1 MEELKRLIEEYL
13 KNRDAMDILKNKND
27 KIRADIAEIVDYANT
42 KLDNYSV
49 TFSTHRKFNLQKFKE
64 ENEELYLAY
73 LIKSAP
79 IMYIKERQEL

>member
-1 MEELKRLIEEYL
+1 MEELKRLLKEYL
-13 KNRDAMDILKNKND
+13 ENRNEMDRLKNKND

-42 KLDNYSV
+42 KIDNYSV
-49 TFSTHRKFNLQKFKE
+49 TFSTPRKFNLQKFKE

>member
-13 KNRDAMDILKNKND
+13 ENRNEMDRLKNKND

-42 KLDNYSV
+42 KIDNYSV
-49 TFSTHRKFNLQKFKE
+49 TFSTPRKFNLQKFKE
-64 ENEELYLAY
+64 ENKELYLAY

-79 IMYIKERQEL
+79 IMYIKERQ

>member
-1 MEELKRLIEEYL
+1 MEELKRLIKEYL
-13 KNRDAMDILKNKND
+13 ENRNEMDRLKNKND

-49 TFSTHRKFNLQKFKE
+49 TFNTPKKFNLQKFKE
-64 ENEELYLAY
+64 ENEELYHAY
-73 LIKSAP
+73 LIKTAP

>member
-1 MEELKRLIEEYL
+1 MEELEKLVKEYIE
-13 KNRDAMDILKNKND
+13 NRKTMETLKNKND

-49 TFSTHRKFNLQKFKE
+49 TFSTPRKFNLQKFKE

-79 IMYIKERQEL
+79 IMYIKERQ

>member
-1 MEELKRLIEEYL
+1 MEELKRLIKEYL
-13 KNRDAMDILKNKND
+13 ENRNEMDRLKNKND
-27 KIRADIAEIVDYANT
+27 KIRADIAEIVDYTNT
-42 KLDNYSV
+42 KIGNYSV
-49 TFSTHRKFNLQKFKE
+49 TFSTPRKFNLQKFKE

>member
-13 KNRDAMDILKNKND
+13 ENRNEMDRLKNKND

-49 TFSTHRKFNLQKFKE
+49 TFNTPKKFNLQKFKE
-64 ENEELYLAY
+64 ENEELYHAY
-73 LIKSAP
+73 LIKTAP
-79 IMYIKERQEL
+79 IMYIKER

>member
-1 MEELKRLIEEYL
+1 MEELKRLIKEYL
-13 KNRDAMDILKNKND
+13 ENRNEMDRLKNKND

-42 KLDNYSV
+42 RIDNYSV
-49 TFSTHRKFNLQKFKE
+49 TFSAPRKFNLQKFKE

>member
-1 MEELKRLIEEYL
+1 MEELKRLIKEYL
-13 KNRDAMDILKNKND
+13 ENRNEMDRLKNKND

-49 TFSTHRKFNLQKFKE
+49 TFNTPKKFNLQKFKE

-73 LIKSAP
+73 LIKTAP
-79 IMYIKERQEL
+79 IMYIKER

>member
-1 MEELKRLIEEYL
+1 MEELKKLVKEYIE
-13 KNRDAMDILKNKND
+13 NRKTIETLKNKND

-49 TFSTHRKFNLQKFKE
+49 TFNTPKKFNLQKFKE
-64 ENEELYLAY
+64 ENEELYHAY
-73 LIKSAP
+73 LIKTAP

>member
-1 MEELKRLIEEYL
+1 MKELKRLIKEYL
-13 KNRDAMDILKNKND
+13 ENRNEMDRLKNKND

-42 KLDNYSV
+42 KIDNYSV
-49 TFSTHRKFNLQKFKE
+49 TFSTPRKFNLQKFKE

>member
-13 KNRDAMDILKNKND
+13 ENRNAMDTLKNKND

-42 KLDNYSV
+42 KIDNYSV
-49 TFSTHRKFNLQKFKE
+49 TFSAPRKFNLQKFKE

>member
-1 MEELKRLIEEYL
+1 MKELKRLIKEYL
-13 KNRDAMDILKNKND
+13 ENRNEMDRLKNKND

-42 KLDNYSV
+42 KIDNYSV
-49 TFSTHRKFNLQKFKE
+49 TFSTPRKFNLQKFKE

-79 IMYIKERQEL
+79 IMYIKERHEL

>member
-1 MEELKRLIEEYL
+1 MEELKRLIKEYL
-13 KNRDAMDILKNKND
+13 ENRNEMDRLKNKND

-42 KLDNYSV
+42 KIDNYSV
-49 TFSTHRKFNLQKFKE
+49 TFSTPRKFNLQKFKE